1 MATHSSSLA
10 WRISWTEEPGGYS
23 PWSLKES
30 DMTEQTCTH
39 VLEIIWAKPRGRTA
53 AAVTRNPVWPPP
65 TAAPPLAAP
74 EMLLVFSR
82 NSGSHC
88 PTASFPLSF
97 PPEHLI
103 FHIQSPAQEEG
114 PTSPSMFEQNPL
126 TQAPFSY
133 LESLKEVRG
142 VFGDT
147 TSETWLFNVH

>member
-1 MATHSSSLA
+1 MRETWIRSLSGEDPLEQEMATHSSSLA

-74 EMLLVFSR
+74 EMLLVFSKESVLCI
-82 NSGSHC
+82 NW
-88 PTASFPLSF
+88 PKYWSFSF
-97 PPEHLI
+97 GI
-103 FHIQSPAQEEG
+103 
-114 PTSPSMFEQNPL
+114 SPSNVYSGLISFRME
-126 TQAPFSY
+126 
-133 LESLKEVRG
+133 
-142 VFGDT
+142 
-147 TSETWLFNVH
+147 WLVLLAV